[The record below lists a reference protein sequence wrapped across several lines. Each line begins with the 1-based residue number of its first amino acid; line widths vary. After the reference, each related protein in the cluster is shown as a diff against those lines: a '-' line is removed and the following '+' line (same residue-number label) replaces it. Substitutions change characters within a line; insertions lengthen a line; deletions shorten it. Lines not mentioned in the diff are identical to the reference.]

1 MRVVLARVATAA
13 VTVNKETIG
22 RIESGY
28 LLLVGFTHT
37 DTEENTAKM
46 AQKIAN
52 LRIMEDEGG
61 KMNKTILETGGK
73 VLIVP
78 QFTLYADTSGRRPGF
93 LEAARPEKASP
104 LFDIFVSQLG
114 SEKLTVESG
123 PFGAFMIVES
133 KNEGPLTLLL
143 EN

>member
-13 VTVNKETIG
+13 VRVNKETIG
-22 RIESGY
+22 RIETGY
-28 LLLVGFTHT
+28 LLLVGFTHS
-37 DTEENTAKM
+37 DTEENTARM

-61 KMNKTILETGGK
+61 KMNKTITETGGK
-73 VLIVP
+73 VLVVP

-93 LEAARPEKASP
+93 LNAARPEKASS
-104 LFDIFVSQLG
+104 LFDMFVSRLG

-123 PFGAFMIVES
+123 SFGAFMIVES
-133 KNEGPLTLLL
+133 INEGPLTLIL